1 MSTFE
6 TLADYKLPNT
16 SKLYHN
22 LFIHLKKV
30 VSKLTYCGDSI
41 NPMSKLSS
49 WFLHGKNSKH
59 QDYHFV
65 ANYRFTYQPEKCS
78 HTGPLINVEQRIKCL
93 GYELSATCLYI
104 MF

>member
-22 LFIHLKKV
+22 LSIHLKKV
-30 VSKLTYCGDSI
+30 VS
-41 NPMSKLSS
+41 
-49 WFLHGKNSKH
+49 GKNSKH

-78 HTGPLINVEQRIKCL
+78 HTGPLINVEQRIKGL
-93 GYELSATCLYI
+93 GYELSATRLYI